1 MSAPTSVVE
10 LLQQLIRIPSV
21 NPENQ
26 PGTELVGEEQLAMW
40 LKDWLERELGAVVE
54 LDYVKPGRPN
64 LLARFNTKPGS
75 GRILFGPH
83 LDTVGIGGMTIE
95 PFAAG
100 IADGKIYGRG
110 ACDTKGPMAAMLWAL
125 YENRD
130 ILKQLAT
137 PLDFVAFMGEEGHQW
152 GSRDFA
158 AKYAGDYAFAVV
170 GEPTAGEIVTTSKG
184 SAWLQLEAFGKA
196 AHSSMPQEGQNAI
209 TLLCECI
216 LQMQQYFADHMAGL
230 DHPLLGPSTINFGH
244 IQGGSRPN
252 IVPDY
257 ACCLIDVRY
266 TPALQQA
273 GGPEQLLQKFLQS
286 LEQKTQLRLR
296 LGTLKDNAPMLTAH
310 DHPQLQQL
318 QQAVAPTALVGA
330 PWFSDA
336 AHLNQAGIAAVC
348 LGPGDIKQ
356 AHTADE
362 FIGIAELERGT
373 QQFSAF
379 IRSLR

>member
-10 LLQQLIRIPSV
+10 LLQKLIGIPSV

-26 PGTELVGEEQLAMW
+26 PGTDLVGEEQLALW
-40 LKDWLERELGAVVE
+40 LKDWLEQQLGAQVE

-64 LLARFNTKPGS
+64 LLARFNPDTTTP
-75 GRILFGPH
+75 RVLFGPH
-83 LDTVGIGGMTIE
+83 LDTVGIGGMSIE
-95 PFAAG
+95 PFAAK
-100 IADGKIYGRG
+100 ILDGKIYGRG

-125 YENRD
+125 YENRQL
-130 ILKQLAT
+130 LKQLST

-152 GSRDFA
+152 GSRHFA
-158 AKYAGDYAFAVV
+158 AKYAKDYAFAVV
-170 GEPTAGEIVTTSKG
+170 GEPTKGEIVTTSKG

-196 AHSSMPQEGQNAI
+196 AHSSMPQEGHNAI
-209 TLLCECI
+209 TLLCECM
-216 LQMQQYFADHMAGL
+216 LQMQQYFARHMAAL
-230 DHPLLGPSTINFGH
+230 DHPLLGPSTLNFGH

-257 ACCLIDVRY
+257 ASCLIDVRY

-273 GGPEQLLQKFLQS
+273 GGPEQLLQQFMQS
-286 LEQKTQLRLR
+286 FASQQQLRLSV
-296 LGTLKDNAPMLTAH
+296 LKDNAPMLTSHQHA
-310 DHPQLQQL
+310 QLRQL
-318 QQAVAPTALVGA
+318 EQAVAPTALVGA

-336 AHLNQAGIAAVC
+336 AHLNQTGIASVC

-362 FIGIAELERGT
+362 FISIAELERGT
-373 QQFSAF
+373 RQFGEY
-379 IRSLR
+379 IRALR